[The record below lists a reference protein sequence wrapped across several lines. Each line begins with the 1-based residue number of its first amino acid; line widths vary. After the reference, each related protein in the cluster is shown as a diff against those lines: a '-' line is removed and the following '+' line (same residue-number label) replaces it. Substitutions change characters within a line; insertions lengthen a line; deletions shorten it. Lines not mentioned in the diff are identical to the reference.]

1 MVLTEVGYLT
11 MEPVRVLFSIRL
23 VLPSSGCHPLLL
35 TPCYWPASWKKGA
48 KILGGSHFLFPIL
61 IGRGLLQRERRVSGL
76 CLQYHA
82 SLEGQIYRFSS
93 ASKIHWDTRDAEMH
107 RMLKYMGCWDA
118 QDTDLH
124 RMLRCT
130 GCWDAWDAEMHR
142 MLGCAGCW
150 DTWDAE
156 ILGML
161 RCMECWDSWDAEMR
175 GMLRCTAAVE
185 ANYDWCME
193 PPIHHSFFWSS
204 DRWHIPDMF
213 RTS

>member
-1 MVLTEVGYLT
+1 MGLTEVGYLA

-76 CLQYHA
+76 LPTV
-82 SLEGQIYRFSS
+82 SS
-93 ASKIHWDTRDAEMH
+93 ISKRTNLWIFRIS
-107 RMLKYMGCWDA
+107 RWDA
-118 QDTDLH
+118 LNAEIH
-124 RMLRCT
+124 GMLRCT
-130 GCWDAWDAEMHR
+130 
-142 MLGCAGCW
+142 GCW

-161 RCMECWDSWDAEMR
+161 RCMECWGVHCSSRSQLWLMY
-175 GMLRCTAAVE
+175 GTTHTSQIFLVLR
-185 ANYDWCME
+185 
-193 PPIHHSFFWSS
+193 
-204 DRWHIPDMF
+204 
-213 RTS
+213 